1 MSREGEYQIGKTGR
15 VKAAGVPLDVV
26 FDPTESFRAHPSV
39 EEAQQICGRFTA
51 LRQAPP
57 DEIRDRFFPRKDE
70 NKGRFRTG
78 SLMLRPILK
87 TDQGAGKFLAFDVEP
102 TEQAV
107 IHFNI
112 RNEMGYVIPE
122 AFFEHALESHGNP
135 KSVQI
140 ELETVVSTFAQ
151 GNIKEAQLAYERM
164 QIACDEKGI
173 VYERDAAVGRDALFF
188 IRPAS
193 PIQPIVLP
201 SHAVQHI
208 EEAIALR
215 AQEFT
220 DRIMEARNQF
230 ARKHNRVAT
239 ATQVYEPLYFQTD
252 LHVSPNG
259 SAVIDEMHFPDVG
272 LFLTSLESNGNEA
285 FQAVRDRV
293 IPLRDMVI
301 ASIIRELSIRKKRHL
316 FLITRPEVIHKQQDV
331 LEVREIRVLT
341 DCLAQH
347 GIATKI
353 ITPLGASTLTP
364 EDVGLLL
371 NVNPN
376 DDGFEKLLLHRLTDA
391 RTPIFPDPFLLLA
404 KPDMTGYQR
413 VGMTRDYID
422 GLAAIVK
429 EAGSQPSAEK
439 FYMQLMALDNYLSRL
454 GFNDDVFHM
463 HISSQTT
470 PVPCFRFDPRG
481 FQIAINYI
489 KSGDA
494 VELRV
499 VPIDPNRS
507 VLFELGGRPLY
518 SVFRFM
524 SVKGGI

>member
-1 MSREGEYQIGKTGR
+1 
-15 VKAAGVPLDVV
+15 
-26 FDPTESFRAHPSV
+26 
-39 EEAQQICGRFTA
+39 
-51 LRQAPP
+51 
-57 DEIRDRFFPRKDE
+57 
-70 NKGRFRTG
+70 
-78 SLMLRPILK
+78 
-87 TDQGAGKFLAFDVEP
+87 
-102 TEQAV
+102 
-107 IHFNI
+107 
-112 RNEMGYVIPE
+112 
-122 AFFEHALESHGNP
+122 
-135 KSVQI
+135 
-140 ELETVVSTFAQ
+140 
-151 GNIKEAQLAYERM
+151 M
-164 QIACDEKGI
+164 QIACDKKGI
-173 VYERDAAVGRDALFF
+173 VYERDAVVGRDALFF
-188 IRPAS
+188 IRPAN
-193 PIQPIVLP
+193 PIRPIVLP

-208 EEAIALR
+208 KEAITLR
-215 AQEFT
+215 AREFT

-230 ARKHNRVAT
+230 ARKHNLVVT

-252 LHVSPNG
+252 LHVGPNG

-301 ASIIRELSIRKKRHL
+301 ASIIQELSIRKKHHL
-316 FLITRPEVIHKQQDV
+316 FLITRPEVIHEQQDV
-331 LEVREIRVLT
+331 LEIREIQVLA
-341 DCLAQH
+341 DCLARY

-353 ITPLGASTLTP
+353 ITPLDACTLTP

-376 DDGFEKLLLHRLTDA
+376 DDEFEKLLLHRLTDD

-404 KPDMTGYQR
+404 KPYMTGYQR
-413 VGMTRDYID
+413 VGLTRDYID

-429 EAGSQPSAEK
+429 EAGGQPSAEK
-439 FYMQLMALDNYLSRL
+439 SYMQLMALDNYLSRL
-454 GFNDDVFHM
+454 GFTDDVFHM

-499 VPIDPNRS
+499 VPIDPIRS
-507 VLFELGGRPLY
+507 VLFEQGGRPLY

-524 SVKGGI
+524 SVKGGA